1 MSRKE
6 LLKKLRQARLGIDQ
20 VTAEV
25 AKEEGVDVDAQASK
39 DISMALARLR
49 ALEFRVDAIEGG
61 A

>member
-6 LLKKLRQARLGIDQ
+6 LLSKLRRARLGIDQ

-25 AKEEGVDVDAQASK
+25 AKAEGVDVDERASK